1 MVSLSDGGLASL
13 DGGVVGTL
21 RSSAGV
27 HGLGVGLKLSSN
39 RGGTIV
45 DSLADDNNFLELLD
59 SEAEPVTDLG
69 IELLLALEG
78 VGDVKQGAGGGDNNT
93 VLSKLLNSGLDLLD
107 GSLEVGLP
115 DVTTIDNT
123 SRQSLVGAKG
133 SKNGIEL
140 LRVTDQVDVDS
151 IHILD
156 GGENINVVHNITEV
170 GGDGDLRGGSTEV
183 ADLLIGGLESSLDL
197 GGDIQDED
205 RLVNLD
211 LLGTSSLELL
221 QKVGVDRQKTL
232 EQINGVNIL
241 ATVGLGESQEGDRSD
256 KDRDSL
262 DTKLKGLLEFGNGLG
277 VGVQL
282 ELLVLLQ
289 SGLDNVVV
297 GVKPL
302 NHLQGGNIDTILLV
316 TTAHSEV
323 LIKGVQVVLAVALGD
338 STEELVVV
346 QELIVE
352 SKVVGGDVLKSTG
365 LLQLPVLSTQTLTL
379 SKEVIA
385 GDLATPVSLSGL
397 LQVTELTQTGETQNG
412 ARRQSDK

>member
-1 MVSLSDGGLASL
+1 LSCFN
-13 DGGVVGTL
+13 
-21 RSSAGV
+21 RSAY
-27 HGLGVGLKLSSN
+27 
-39 RGGTIV
+39 
-45 DSLADDNNFLELLD
+45 
-59 SEAEPVTDLG
+59 
-69 IELLLALEG
+69 
-78 VGDVKQGAGGGDNNT
+78 
-93 VLSKLLNSGLDLLD
+93 
-107 GSLEVGLP
+107 
-115 DVTTIDNT
+115 
-123 SRQSLVGAKG
+123 
-133 SKNGIEL
+133 
-140 LRVTDQVDVDS
+140 
-151 IHILD
+151 
-156 GGENINVVHNITEV
+156 
-170 GGDGDLRGGSTEV
+170 
-183 ADLLIGGLESSLDL
+183 
-197 GGDIQDED
+197 
-205 RLVNLD
+205 
-211 LLGTSSLELL
+211 
-221 QKVGVDRQKTL
+221 RQKTL
-232 EQINGVNIL
+232 EEINGVNIL

-256 KDRDSL
+256 EDRDGL

-302 NHLQGGNIDTILLV
+302 NHLQGGDIDTILLV

-412 ARRQSDK
+412 GLNHSDGYM

>member
-13 DGGVVGTL
+13 DGWVVGAL

-39 RGGTIV
+39 RGGTLV

-78 VGDVKQGAGGGDNNT
+78 VGDVKQGAGGSDNNT

-133 SKNGIEL
+133 SKDGIEL

-151 IHILD
+151 VHILD

-170 GGDGDLRGGSTEV
+170 GGDGDLRGGSTEA

-197 GGDIQDED
+197 GGDVQDED

-221 QKVGVDRQKTL
+221 QQVGVDRQKTL
-232 EQINGVNIL
+232 EEVNGVNIL

-256 KDRDSL
+256 EDRDGL

-302 NHLQGGNIDTILLV
+302 NHLQGGDIDTILLV

-412 ARRQSDK
+412 ARGQSDK

>member
-1 MVSLSDGGLASL
+1 VVSLSDGGLASL